1 MKIKLLMLLLTVT
14 MLSGCDAGTPK
25 CSSEDARSL
34 VISIAQEQIDK
45 QIAAMKN
52 SQLSGLV
59 PKNIGDV
66 KLSVINIRTT
76 GHDTKLDIYQCAADL
91 EFSAKNKKI
100 IPITYDIQKTDD
112 DDGQFYINVYGL

>member
-1 MKIKLLMLLLTVT
+1 MKIKLLMLFSTVAV
-14 MLSGCDAGTPK
+14 LSSCDAGTPK
-25 CSSEDARSL
+25 CNSEDAISL

-66 KLSVINIRTT
+66 KLSVTNIRTT